1 MREGG
6 GKLQRLSFAAVFI
19 LAAFDAPKTREKP

>member
-6 GKLQRLSFAAVFI
+6 RKLQRLGFAAVFGF
-19 LAAFDAPKTREKP
+19 AAFDAPKTREKP